1 MDTQDPNLTR
11 LKIEALDPKRAN
23 ARVAKEE
30 ATRTYDL
37 TLMALPMPRLSRTD
51 MQDPSL
57 TLLKID
63 TLDPAR
69 PKPRTEMS
77 EPR

>member
-1 MDTQDPNLTR
+1 MDTQDPSLTR

-23 ARVAKEE
+23 DRVAKEE

-37 TLMALPMPRLSRTD
+37 TDIALPMLRLSRID

-57 TLLKID
+57 TRLKTD

-69 PKPRTEMS
+69 PNPRTEMS